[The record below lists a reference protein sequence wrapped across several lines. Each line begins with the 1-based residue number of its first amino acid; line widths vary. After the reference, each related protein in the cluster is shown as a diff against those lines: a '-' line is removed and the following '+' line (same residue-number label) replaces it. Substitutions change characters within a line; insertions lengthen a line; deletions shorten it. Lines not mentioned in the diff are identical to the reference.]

1 VTTLAYHNTI
11 ILTMTQLSFNHT
23 PTHPKA
29 DPDAPCEKHGLEQCI
44 LCLMFGENKGKIS
57 SNSNSNSNSVAPASN
72 SSMTNPYSNQGRTTN
87 AHSSSSYNANE
98 SVSNSVSSYQ
108 QYNTHAQPQVGA
120 GDVTPNPFSASYAS
134 TAYGTASSIANP
146 GSSSDSNNNNNNIN
160 NSSSSSSHNAPAPV
174 SGFRLSSDYSPA
186 KPSPYVS
193 SYGGNTGNSI
203 PGGVVP
209 YSFRSFERPA
219 STGVTCTVHGVKDC
233 LLCTMARQERMMGGG
248 AGSSSGVTNNN
259 SNSNNVGNATSSGGS
274 SYYPSN
280 NVSLQV
286 SLSSMA
292 ISLYC
297 WCLVSCGAVH

>member
-1 VTTLAYHNTI
+1 
-11 ILTMTQLSFNHT
+11 
-23 PTHPKA
+23 
-29 DPDAPCEKHGLEQCI
+29 
-44 LCLMFGENKGKIS
+44 
-57 SNSNSNSNSVAPASN
+57 
-72 SSMTNPYSNQGRTTN
+72 MTNPYSNQGRTTN

-146 GSSSDSNNNNNNIN
+146 GSSSNNNNNNNN

-286 SLSSMA
+286 SLSSMV